1 MGNFAPGP
9 LDADFHFDADNV
21 KLFPAPSQ
29 DTLDYIGALT
39 GSADTPVT
47 FQTFDDS
54 EKKRGSLAKVVH
66 GSVWE
71 CFAALREL
79 NLAGAGVFVTVNE
92 TDGAGRKTENVKRVR
107 ALFVDFDGSSA
118 EPHLE
123 PSFSVESARGEHW
136 YWVVNDCDLSRFEPL
151 QSQLAKAYGSDP
163 KVKDLPRVM
172 RLPGFAHRKAE
183 PKHVTF
189 RAGSGKTYSVA
200 EIEGAHPGRSS
211 GKSFAPP
218 VEGRNDTLFKLGAA
232 WIDENPYASKA
243 ELRAQVLRVNQDFE
257 EPLSEREIDSTVMIT
272 LPKKLKAPPLAEI
285 KPWNLADFCAE
296 TMPPYRGLLGGQLL
310 ARETLVLII
319 GRRASKKT
327 YTALHLATCFAQG
340 EPFGDLEA
348 ERVRVLF
355 VSLEMGR
362 RAVQSRLKKLLPED
376 GRDLDFVGIC
386 RDDLPKGFR
395 FDLTTEGGAQTLA
408 DLVRRS
414 GAAVWFL
421 DSLRTIRANA
431 DENSNTE
438 MGPVMERLEQIALD
452 TNTCGVLI
460 HHMGKAGADGV
471 DRGGRGASAI
481 EDVPAD
487 VLALD
492 RVKGGEWKKCRDSS
506 LEGSKFSV
514 TVEDVAGG
522 SLQVVIGRAVDV
534 DEFEESLQEKK
545 ILRYVE
551 TIGTPVTRAMV
562 RGAMGW
568 SERTTRTWINGL
580 LSKGLLIPAGKL
592 LNGVEQ
598 FQRPTTIGNTGNCR

>member
-1 MGNFAPGP
+1 VPDITPQP
-9 LDADFHFDADNV
+9 LDADFYFDADNV
-21 KLFPAPSQ
+21 RLFPAPSQ
-29 DTLDYIGALT
+29 DTLDYIETLA
-39 GSADTPVT
+39 GSADTPIT

-54 EKKRGSLAKVVH
+54 NEKRGSLAKVIH

-71 CFAALREL
+71 CFGRLREL

-92 TDGAGRKTENVKRVR
+92 TDGLGRKAENVKRVR
-107 ALFVDFDGSSA
+107 ALFVDFDETSA
-118 EPHLE
+118 SPNLE
-123 PSFSVESARGEHW
+123 PSFRVESARGEHW
-136 YWVVNDCDLSRFEPL
+136 YWLVSDCDLSRFEPL
-151 QSQLAKAYGSDP
+151 QTLLAKVYGSDP

-189 RAGSGKTYSVA
+189 RSGSGKTYSLA
-200 EIEGAHPGRSS
+200 EIEAAHRETPAGRT
-211 GKSFAPP
+211 FALP
-218 VEGRNDTLFKLGAA
+218 VKGRNDTLFEQGAA
-232 WIDENPYASKA
+232 WIDENPYASKDQ
-243 ELRAQVLRVNQDFE
+243 LRAHVLRLNQNFE
-257 EPLSEREIDSTVMIT
+257 EPLSEREIDSTVMIS
-272 LPKKLKAPPLAEI
+272 LPKKLQASPLADI
-285 KPWNLADFCAE
+285 RPWNLADFCAE
-296 TMPPYRGLLGGQLL
+296 QMPPYKGLLGGQLL
-310 ARETLVLII
+310 ARETLALII

-327 YTALHLATCFAQG
+327 YTALHLAMCFAQG

-348 ERVRVLF
+348 ELARVLF

-362 RAVQSRLKKLLPED
+362 RAIQNRLKKLVPAAA
-376 GRDLDFVGIC
+376 RDLDFVGIC

-395 FDLTTEGGAQTLA
+395 FDLTTDAGAQALT

-414 GAAVWFL
+414 GAVVWFL

-438 MGPVMERLEQIALD
+438 MGPVMERLEQITLD

-487 VLALD
+487 VLSLD
-492 RVKGGEWKKCRDSS
+492 REKGGEWKKCRDSP

-514 TVEDVAGG
+514 AVEDAAGG
-522 SLQVVIGRAVDV
+522 SLQVVIGKAVDV
-534 DEFEESLQEKK
+534 SDFEESQQEKK

-551 TIGTPVTRAMV
+551 SIGTPVTRGMI
-562 RGAMGW
+562 RGAMNW
-568 SERTTRTWINGL
+568 SERTTRTWVNGL
-580 LSKGLLIPAGKL
+580 LGKGLLIPVEKRS
-592 LNGVEQ
+592 NGVEQ
-598 FQRPTTIGNTGNCR
+598 FQLPAGTGNTGNCR